1 MLNQIKEVI
10 EQYEIICI
18 YRHVFPDGDA
28 KGSQF
33 GLKTWIESKYP
44 NKQVYAI
51 GQDTPNSFFP
61 NCYHGEV
68 EFEKALAIIVDTAN
82 HQRIDG
88 EGWDRCDKIIKIDH
102 HPAIDQYGALN
113 FVREEACAASEI
125 IGEMFMEANE
135 QLSKES
141 ATYLYCGLIADSQK
155 FSIPT
160 TTSKTLQVASYLINF
175 GVDIQTCNLR
185 MFSDTK
191 QRFEYKALL
200 RTKVQYVEP
209 GLAYII
215 TTMDEYEKF
224 GLTFD
229 TAKNV
234 VDVMANVDGFD
245 IWVVYTEQTPGFYS
259 GSFRSKNTTLND
271 IVAHYG
277 GGGHNFASGAKNLTL
292 SDIESANKELV
303 ERLKEIRG

>member
-88 EGWDRCDKIIKIDH
+88 EGWNQCDKIIKIDH

-160 TTSKTLQVASYLINF
+160 TTSKSLQVASYLIDF
-175 GVDIQTCNLR
+175 GVDEVEEDEEEVVLYGEFAQNSAIQKYLEENGY
-185 MFSDTK
+185 
-191 QRFEYKALL
+191 E
-200 RTKVQYVEP
+200 
-209 GLAYII
+209 I
-215 TTMDEYEKF
+215 TSSEF
-224 GLTFD
+224 
-229 TAKNV
+229 V
-234 VDVMANVDGFD
+234 R
-245 IWVVYTEQTPGFYS
+245 IP
-259 GSFRSKNTTLND
+259 ND
-271 IVAHYG
+271 
-277 GGGHNFASGAKNLTL
+277 
-292 SDIESANKELV
+292 
-303 ERLKEIRG
+303 LKEVTAEQREAIEKLIEKLEEDEDVQNVFHNMKEDEEGEE